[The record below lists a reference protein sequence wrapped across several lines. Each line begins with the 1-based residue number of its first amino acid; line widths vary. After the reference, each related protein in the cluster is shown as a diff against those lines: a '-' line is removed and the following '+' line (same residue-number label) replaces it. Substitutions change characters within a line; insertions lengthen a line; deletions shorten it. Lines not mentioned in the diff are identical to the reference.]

1 MLDSVAPVW
10 SFRRR
15 ATPAYPRNRAKFLWH
30 VKCILCEAAFH
41 TFCRTEVRRSLCRRK
56 IMLYWALVFFLIA
69 LVAAP
74 FGFFGIA
81 AGAASIARI
90 LFFVFVVLFLVS
102 LLTGMR
108 PRGTI

>member
-1 MLDSVAPVW
+1 M
-10 SFRRR
+10 
-15 ATPAYPRNRAKFLWH
+15 
-30 VKCILCEAAFH
+30 CEVLFH
-41 TFCRTEVRRSLCRRK
+41 TFRRTEVRRSFAGEK

-90 LFFVFVVLFLVS
+90 LFFVFIVLFLVS